1 MNTLVRS
8 ATLLIFDMASTF
20 LFLAVYGVT
29 KNIPAAAAAGVA
41 LGLAQVGW
49 ELARKKP
56 VETMQWMSLFLVVAS
71 SIATLLTQDPRFVMF
86 KASAI
91 YAILG
96 VVMLKPGWINRYLPA
111 VALEVV
117 PDLAYAFGFVWAG
130 LMFTSAIV
138 NIVAA
143 MSLGVV
149 AWMGFMATWGLVTKA
164 GMFAIQ
170 YATMRFIGTRRRTAA
185 LAPAAA

>member
-1 MNTLVRS
+1 MQTLARS

-20 LFLAVYGVT
+20 LFLAVYGAT

-41 LGLAQVGW
+41 LGVAQVGW
-49 ELARKKP
+49 ELAHKKP

-96 VVMLKPGWINRYLPA
+96 VVMLKPGWMNRYLPA

-117 PDLAYAFGFVWAG
+117 PDLAFGFVWAG
-130 LMFTSAIV
+130 LMFTSAVV
-138 NIVAA
+138 NIVSA
-143 MSLGVV
+143 MSLGMV

-164 GMFAIQ
+164 AMFAIQ
-170 YATMRFIGTRRRTAA
+170 YATMRFIGTRRRRAATLA
-185 LAPAAA
+185 LAAA